1 MKDERY
7 MNINPDYQRDVVWSE
22 QRMIHLIDSLFNNYY
37 VPPLIFKAIT
47 GVKEGTNERRK
58 WRTCIDGKQRL
69 TALRKFFDGEIPYID
84 RHRQRWYYCDPS
96 TSQGSKSWK
105 VLSDEDREFF
115 NNIQI
120 VNIEFEHLT
129 DEQEEDMF
137 QRVQLGVPLTVAE
150 KLAALTG
157 LIPSFINEIRK
168 SYTQL
173 PVLMG
178 TKRSKD
184 YQLTA
189 VLIYL
194 MYCHIDEGEDLKLK
208 ASHAQLMK
216 FVEDPN
222 PERILT
228 PAFRAKVRK
237 VFTKYNQLILL
248 DPDAFTHLLGSSKT
262 RSRRFSPVEYLGV
275 GIMLDRY
282 SDRPLHALAEDVK
295 AFRHYLRHHI
305 QDLRSNSTTWTHVM
319 EFINELEDSRG
330 YYPPEQDSNKRVRGI
345 NGAPMSPQRNRVF
358 NPPTPDKQIQSHH
371 TTTYNQLQ
379 QKAMDARLAQEQ
391 REQREAFHTIPTART
406 HNENRHTISTG
417 RGPDHSAGVQSRSIN
432 GTGQTKRTHD
442 GVPIKRE

>member
-7 MNINPDYQRDVVWSE
+7 MNINPDYQREVVWSE

-69 TALRKFFDGEIPYID
+69 TTIRRFFDGEIPYVD
-84 RHRQRWYYCDPS
+84 RHRQKWYYS
-96 TSQGSKSWK
+96 TPVTNSKTAK

-157 LIPSFINEIRK
+157 LIPSFINDVRK
-168 SYTQL
+168 SYKSI
-173 PVLMG
+173 PSLMG
-178 TKRSKD
+178 TKRAKD
-184 YQLTA
+184 YQLIAT
-189 VLIYL
+189 LIFL
-194 MYCHIDEGEDLKLK
+194 MHCHMEEDEDLKLK
-208 ASHAQLMK
+208 ASQALLRK

-228 PAFRAKVRK
+228 PSFRAKVRK
-237 VFTKYNQLILL
+237 VFTKYNELL
-248 DPDAFTHLLGSSKT
+248 VSYADAFTHTLGSTKAK
-262 RSRRFSPVEYLGV
+262 SRRFSPVEFLGV

-282 SDRPLHALAEDVK
+282 PDRPINALAEDVK
-295 AFRHYLRHHI
+295 AFREYLREHLH
-305 QDLRSNSTTWTHVM
+305 DLRTNSMTWVHVM
-319 EFINELEDSRG
+319 DFINRLEDSRG
-330 YYPPEQDSNKRVRGI
+330 YYPPEQQSNKRFRTAK
-345 NGAPMSPQRNRVF
+345 GAPATSPSRKSTF
-358 NPPTPDKQIQSHH
+358 NPPTPDKQIQVQH
-371 TTTYNQLQ
+371 TTVYNNLQ
-379 QKAMDARLAQEQ
+379 QQAMEARLAQQ
-391 REQREAFHTIPTART
+391 MKEQREAFRTIPSSRSQPEDRAGTSA
-406 HNENRHTISTG
+406 G
-417 RGPDHSAGVQSRSIN
+417 RRPDHAGGVQERGSS
-432 GTGQTKRTHD
+432 KRTHD
-442 GVPIKRE
+442 GVPVKREREH

>member
-1 MKDERY
+1 
-7 MNINPDYQRDVVWSE
+7 MNINPDYQREVVWSE

-69 TALRKFFDGEIPYID
+69 TTIRKFFDGEIPYID
-84 RHRQRWYYCDPS
+84 RHRKKWYYCDPS
-96 TSQGSKSWK
+96 GLRGSNNAKI
-105 VLSDEDREFF
+105 LSDEDREFF

-120 VNIEFEHLT
+120 VNIEYEHLT

-157 LIPSFINEIRK
+157 RIPTFINEIRK

-173 PVLMG
+173 PILIG

-194 MYCHIDEGEDLKLK
+194 IHCHIDEGEDLKLQ
-208 ASHAQLMK
+208 ASQARLMK

-222 PERILT
+222 PARILT
-228 PAFRAKVRK
+228 PAFCGKVRT
-237 VFTKYNQLILL
+237 VFAKYNRLILL
-248 DPDAFTHLLGSSKT
+248 DEDAFTHALGSSKAK
-262 RSRRFSPVEYLGV
+262 SRRFSPVEYLGV

-282 SDRPLHALAEDVK
+282 PDRPIGTLAEDVK
-295 AFRHYLRHHI
+295 AFRTYLRHHV
-305 QDLRSNSTTWTHVM
+305 QDLRTNATTWTHVM
-319 EFINELEDSRG
+319 DFINDLEDSRG
-330 YYPPEQDSNKRVRGI
+330 YYPPEQDSNKRLRGI
-345 NGAPMSPQRNRVF
+345 NGAPMSPPRNRVF
-358 NPPTPDKQIQSHH
+358 NPPTPDKQIQAHH

-379 QKAMDARLAQEQ
+379 KKAMDARLAQEQ
-391 REQREAFHTIPTART
+391 REQREAFHTVPSARI
-406 HNENRHTISTG
+406 HNENRPTISTG
-417 RGPDHSAGVQSRSIN
+417 RAPDHAGGVQIRSVN
-432 GTGQTKRTHD
+432 GTGAAKRTHD
-442 GVPIKRE
+442 GVAVKRE

>member
-1 MKDERY
+1 
-7 MNINPDYQRDVVWSE
+7 MNINPDYQREVVWSE

-69 TALRKFFDGEIPYID
+69 TTIRRFFDGEIPYID
-84 RHRQRWYYCDPS
+84 RHRQRWYYSDP
-96 TSQGSKSWK
+96 GGVSKSAK
-105 VLSDEDREFF
+105 LLSEEDKEFV

-157 LIPSFINEIRK
+157 LIPSFINDVRK
-168 SYTQL
+168 SYKNI

-184 YQLTA
+184 YQLIAT
-189 VLIYL
+189 LIFL
-194 MYCHIDEGEDLKLK
+194 MHCHIEEDEDLKLK
-208 ASHAQLMK
+208 ASQALLRK

-228 PAFRAKVRK
+228 PSFRAKVRK
-237 VFTKYNQLILL
+237 VFTKYNELIISYA
-248 DPDAFTHLLGSSKT
+248 DAFTHTLGSTKAK
-262 RSRRFSPVEYLGV
+262 SRRFSPVEFLGV

-282 SDRPLHALAEDVK
+282 PDRPIHALAEDIK
-295 AFRHYLRHHI
+295 AFRVYLRDHL
-305 QDLRSNSTTWTHVM
+305 QDLRTNSGTWAHVM
-319 EFINELEDSRG
+319 DFINRLEDSRG
-330 YYPPEQDSNKRVRGI
+330 YYPPEEQSNKRVRTAKNI
-345 NGAPMSPQRNRVF
+345 APPSSSRAAF
-358 NPPTPDKQIQSHH
+358 NPPTPDKQIQAHH
-371 TTTYNQLQ
+371 TTVYNNLQ
-379 QKAMDARLAQEQ
+379 QKALEARMAQQ
-391 REQREAFHTIPTART
+391 SREQRDAFQTIPSSRV
-406 HNENRHTISTG
+406 HGDNRAGTSSTTG
-417 RGPDHSAGVQSRSIN
+417 RGPDYAGGVQERSGN
-432 GTGQTKRTHD
+432 TASKRTHD
-442 GVPIKRE
+442 GVPVKRET